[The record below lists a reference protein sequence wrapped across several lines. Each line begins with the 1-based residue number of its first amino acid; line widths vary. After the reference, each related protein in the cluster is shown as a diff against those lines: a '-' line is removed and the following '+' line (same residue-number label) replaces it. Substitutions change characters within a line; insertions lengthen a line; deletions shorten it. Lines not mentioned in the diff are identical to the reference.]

1 MAVLPFI
8 PPELKYGA
16 VAYDKESVLRRLTTL
31 LSSSSRTT
39 SKKPRALSWLREQGV
54 LALCASGLFGLSYFL
69 LMVAVWVCYPSAD
82 ELASGWVRHLSL
94 GMFMDELR
102 FDFLLGGLFYPL
114 FLLIPRRGLLALF
127 SALWLWQ
134 LYELAFYYQDVGT
147 STWSSVLYADIAPYS
162 VAIVFTLLP
171 ALAALYYIM
180 RWQRC
185 QRTHPKS

>member
-1 MAVLPFI
+1 MRRFTT
-8 PPELKYGA
+8 
-16 VAYDKESVLRRLTTL
+16 RLTT
-31 LSSSSRTT
+31 SCHTT
-39 SKKPRALSWLREQGV
+39 SKQQRALRWLQEQGL

-69 LMVAVWVCYPSAD
+69 LMVAAWMFYPSAD
-82 ELASGWVRHLSL
+82 ELASGWVKHLSS

-114 FLLIPRRGLLALF
+114 FLLIPRRGLLVLF

-134 LYELAFYYQDVGT
+134 LYELAFYYQEVGT

-180 RWQRC
+180 GWQRC